1 MTLIHPTAII
11 DPGAQL
17 GNNVKVGPYC
27 HIGGKVSLADDVEL
41 ISHVSISGNTT
52 VGKATKFFPFA
63 SIGHIPQDLKYNG
76 EDSRLEIGSHNVIRE
91 YVTINLGTAHGGLV
105 THVGSHCLLMA
116 GCHVAHD
123 CHLGNH
129 VIMANN
135 VSLGG
140 HVQIG
145 DHTILGG
152 HAAVHQFVRIG
163 AHAMIGGMC
172 GVSQDVIP
180 YGILASEPAGL
191 SGLNLIGLKR
201 RGFSSATINSL
212 REAYKAL
219 FSDDALNSA
228 STFVE
233 RVIQLEA
240 QFKNIEE
247 VQYLIGFIRNSSH
260 RNICMP
266 KYAA

>member
-11 DPGAQL
+11 EPGATI
-17 GNNVKVGPYC
+17 GNDVKIGPYC
-27 HIGGKVSLADDVEL
+27 HIGPQVTLGDGVE
-41 ISHVSISGNTT
+41 IMSHVNIWGNTT
-52 VGKATKFFPFA
+52 IGPKTKIFPFA
-63 SIGHIPQDLKYNG
+63 SLGHIPQDLKYNG
-76 EDSRLEIGSHNVIRE
+76 EESRLEIGSNNVIRE
-91 YVTINLGTAHGGLV
+91 YVTINLGTNHGGLTTRV
-105 THVGSHCLLMA
+105 DSHCLIMA
-116 GCHVAHD
+116 GCHIAHD
-123 CHLGNH
+123 CHVGSH

-140 HVQIG
+140 HVEVG
-145 DHTILGG
+145 DYAILGG

-163 AHAMIGGMC
+163 AHAMVGGMC

-180 YGILASEPAGL
+180 YGILAEEPTGL
-191 SGLNLIGLKR
+191 AGLNLIGLKR
-201 RGFSSATINSL
+201 RGFSSGAINSL

-233 RVIQLEA
+233 RVVQLED
-240 QFKNIEE
+240 QFKACDE
-247 VQYLIGFIRNSSH
+247 VQYLIGFIRNGTH

>member
-1 MTLIHPTAII
+1 MTIIHPTAII
-11 DPGAQL
+11 EPGATL
-17 GNNVKVGPYC
+17 GTDVKIGPYC
-27 HIGGKVSLADDVEL
+27 IIGSQVTLGDGVEL
-41 ISHVSISGNTT
+41 ISHVHVAGHTT
-52 VGKATKFFPFA
+52 VGAKTKIFPFA
-63 SIGHIPQDLKYNG
+63 SIGQIPQDLKYNG
-76 EDSRLEIGSHNVIRE
+76 EDSQLEIGSHNVIRE
-91 YVTINLGTAHGGLV
+91 YVTINLGTSHGGLV
-105 THVGSHCLLMA
+105 TRVGNNCLLMA
-116 GCHVAHD
+116 NCHVAHD
-123 CHLGNH
+123 CQLGHH

-135 VSLGG
+135 VALGG
-140 HVQIG
+140 HVEIG
-145 DHTILGG
+145 DYAILGG

-163 AHAMIGGMC
+163 AHAMVGGKC

-180 YGILASEPAGL
+180 YGILAEEPTGL

-201 RGFSSATINSL
+201 RGFSAAAINSL

-233 RVIQLEA
+233 RVVQLEN
-240 QFKNIEE
+240 QFKGSEE
-247 VQYLIGFIRNSSH
+247 VQHLIGFIRTSAH